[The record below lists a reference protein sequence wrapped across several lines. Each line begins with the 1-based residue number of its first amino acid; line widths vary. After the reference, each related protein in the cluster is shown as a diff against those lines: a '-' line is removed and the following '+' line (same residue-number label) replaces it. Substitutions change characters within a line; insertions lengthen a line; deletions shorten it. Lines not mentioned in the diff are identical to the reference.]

1 MAANPQNYYISKE
14 TAIGPEAR
22 LSWLL
27 SALAGMIG
35 AVAFLH
41 SAGYFVTFMT
51 GNSERAVLA
60 WYPVSAEKHIAGAGP
75 VAAILMIALFLLGVT
90 VAAYCRRRFWKSHPH
105 GTTVLTAVGLL
116 AAAIVDFVREG
127 FTDRDVSVGAMLI
140 VAFSVGTL
148 NTSFCKKGE
157 VSIPLSYVTGTL
169 VKMGQGLER
178 HMFGGG
184 SIYDWLTYVTLYAA
198 FLFGAAVGGV
208 LGSVT
213 TGPQT
218 LLAAGL
224 LCAGTAIITFFRT
237 DRKDRVKNRLDML
250 FGDRMPRHG
259 QDR

>member
-1 MAANPQNYYISKE
+1 MVADPQNSYINRA
-14 TAIGPEAR
+14 TAIGPDAK

-27 SALAGMIG
+27 SSLAGMIG

-75 VAAILMIALFLLGVT
+75 VAAILMIAMFLLGVM

-105 GTTVLTAVGLL
+105 GTTVLTALGLL
-116 AAAIVDFVREG
+116 SAAMVDFIREG

-148 NTSFCKKGE
+148 NTSFCKRGE

-169 VKMGQGLER
+169 VKMGQGIER

-184 SIYDWLTYVTLYAA
+184 SVYDWLAYVTLYMA

-218 LLAAGL
+218 LLTAGL
-224 LCAGTAIITFFRT
+224 LCAGTAIVTFFRT
-237 DRKDRVKNRLDML
+237 DRKERVKTRFDIL
-250 FGDRMPRHG
+250 FGDRISRDR